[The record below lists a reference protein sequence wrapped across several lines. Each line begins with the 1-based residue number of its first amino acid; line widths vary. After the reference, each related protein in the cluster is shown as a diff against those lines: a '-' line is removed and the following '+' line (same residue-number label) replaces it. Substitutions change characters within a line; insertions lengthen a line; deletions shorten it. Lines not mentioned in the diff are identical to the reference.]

1 MILNPVVYG
10 SNARPEVASCEIN
23 NETKFA
29 SKEFFF
35 MNERFEISS
44 VQVNGF
50 EVKNIQVPIGTLFVY
65 NFDILVVSID
75 FSGNVE
81 QLETSSGIYKVLGD
95 FQIRIWQ

>member
-1 MILNPVVYG
+1 MIVNPVVYG
-10 SNARPEVASCEIN
+10 GNAGPELASCEIN

-35 MNERFEISS
+35 MNERFQISS
-44 VQVNGF
+44 VQANGF

-65 NFDILVVSID
+65 NFDRIVVSTD

-81 QLETSSGIYKVLGD
+81 QLETDSGIYKVLGD

>member
-1 MILNPVVYG
+1 MIVNPMVYG

-23 NETKFA
+23 NETRFA

-65 NFDILVVSID
+65 DSIVSSTSTD

-81 QLETSSGIYKVLGD
+81 QLETNSGIYKVLGD

>member
-10 SNARPEVASCEIN
+10 SNAGPELASCEIN

-44 VQVNGF
+44 VQVDGL

-65 NFDILVVSID
+65 NSIMSVVSND

-81 QLETSSGIYKVLGD
+81 ALETGSGIYKVLGD

>member
-29 SKEFFF
+29 SQEFSF
-35 MNERFEISS
+35 MNEGFEVSS
-44 VQVNGF
+44 VQVAGN
-50 EVKNIQVPIGTLFVY
+50 ETRNIQVPIGTLFVY
-65 NFDILVVSID
+65 DSIASVISND

-81 QLETSSGIYKVLGD
+81 QLEAGSGIYKVLGD

>member
-1 MILNPVVYG
+1 MIANPVVYG
-10 SNARPEVASCEIN
+10 SNAGPELANCEIN

-65 NFDILVVSID
+65 NAELLAVSND

-81 QLETSSGIYKVLGD
+81 QLETNSGMYKVLGD
-95 FQIRIWQ
+95 FQIRVWQ

>member
-1 MILNPVVYG
+1 MIVNPVVYG
-10 SNARPEVASCEIN
+10 SKAGPELASCEMN
-23 NETKFA
+23 NETRFT
-29 SKEFFF
+29 SQEFFF

-44 VQVNGF
+44 VQVDGF

-65 NFDILVVSID
+65 KSIMSAISND

-81 QLETSSGIYKVLGD
+81 QLEANSGIYKVLGD

>member
-23 NETKFA
+23 NETRFA

-44 VQVNGF
+44 VQVNGV

-65 NFDILVVSID
+65 NFGMSMVSID

-81 QLETSSGIYKVLGD
+81 QLETGSGIYKVLGD

>member
-1 MILNPVVYG
+1 MILNPAVYG

-23 NETKFA
+23 NETRFV
-29 SKEFFF
+29 SPEFFF
-35 MNERFEISS
+35 MNERFEISN

-65 NFDILVVSID
+65 NSIASAISDD

-81 QLETSSGIYKVLGD
+81 QLEVGGGIYKVLGD
-95 FQIRIWQ
+95 FQIRIWH

>member
-1 MILNPVVYG
+1 MIVNPVVYG
-10 SNARPEVASCEIN
+10 SNAEPELANCEIN
-23 NETKFA
+23 NETRFA

-65 NFDILVVSID
+65 DSIASAISND

-81 QLETSSGIYKVLGD
+81 QLEAGSGIYKVLGD